1 MGSNGKSH
9 DDSVPPKYFS
19 MFLEKFDERMTE
31 VNSSIERLDVK
42 ISERIGRVENQ
53 LVDVR
58 HDLGQVVQK
67 SILVDK
73 AEVLITGLPKQP
85 DVPNVNIVNSLF
97 NFLEVPRLLNFIVD
111 MRVWTGPDMSNTRNG
126 PTDRTDTQSSSSSG
140 ITSPDSQL
148 FSMVVKFL
156 SPTVRDEFIFRCSK
170 LKDKSI
176 QHIFNVNGT
185 SQVFCKNLWPPEV
198 YRLFK
203 KTHNISRN
211 LNYERPVVKNLVV
224 CVQKTRE
231 SALIPINSEKDL
243 ELLKP

>member
-31 VNSSIERLDVK
+31 VNSSIERLDVN

-85 DVPNVNIVNSLF
+85 DVPNVNILNSLF
-97 NFLEVPRLLNFIVD
+97 NFLKVPRLLNFIFD
-111 MRVWTGPDMSNTRNG
+111 MRVWTGPDMSNTRKI
-126 PTDRTDTQSSSSSG
+126 PTGRTDTQSSSSSG
-140 ITSPDSQL
+140 ITSLDSQL

-170 LKDKSI
+170 LKDKWI

-185 SQVFCKNLWPPEV
+185 SQVFCENLWPPEV
-198 YRLFK
+198 YRFFK
-203 KTHNISRN
+203 KTYNISRN

-224 CVQKTRE
+224 CVRETRE